1 MNTQN
6 NCLTNP
12 MEKKTKN
19 EKRKESLSVYIQH
32 LFSSRHR
39 NQVVVFTSVVN
50 QRKPNQ
56 KEREIP

>member
-1 MNTQN
+1 MITQN

-12 MEKKTKN
+12 MEKTKQKEEKTTFCV
-19 EKRKESLSVYIQH
+19 SSV
-32 LFSSRHR
+32 SSQLR
-39 NQVVVFTSVVN
+39 NQVVFTLVVN

>member
-1 MNTQN
+1 MITQN

-12 MEKKTKN
+12 MEKTKQKEEKTTFCV
-19 EKRKESLSVYIQH
+19 SSV
-32 LFSSRHR
+32 SSQLR
-39 NQVVVFTSVVN
+39 NQVVVFTLVVN